1 MSRSEAPKR
10 RRFTAEYKQ
19 SILDRLDACSERG
32 ERSRVLQVEDLLW
45 SHVAKW
51 RRQRDAGMLD
61 DSWTEL
67 STRSRLDLLLQEREE
82 LLAEIEGLQEQNER
96 LQEQAQ
102 SSPHRG
108 PLREALARLIRSQP
122 AEDGKTEDRS

>member
-1 MSRSEAPKR
+1 MSRPEPPKR
-10 RRFTAEYKQ
+10 RQFTAEYKQ
-19 SILDRLDACSERG
+19 GVLDRLDACTERG
-32 ERSRVLQVEDLLW
+32 ERSRVLQTEDLLW

-82 LLAEIEGLQEQNER
+82 LLAEIEGLQEENER
-96 LQEQAQ
+96 LSAQ
-102 SSPHRG
+102 SSSGPRRG
-108 PLREALARLIRSQP
+108 PLRQAISRLLRPREDEAEGDARR
-122 AEDGKTEDRS
+122 

>member
-1 MSRSEAPKR
+1 MSRPEAPKR
-10 RRFTAEYKQ
+10 RQFTAEYKQ
-19 SILDRLDACSERG
+19 SILDRLDACTERG
-32 ERSRVLQVEDLLW
+32 QRSRVLQVEDLLW

-82 LLAEIEGLQEQNER
+82 LLSEIEGLQEENEK
-96 LQEQAQ
+96 LQEQAG
-102 SSPHRG
+102 SRRG
-108 PLREALARLIRSQP
+108 PLREALARLLRPPAQP
-122 AEDGKTEDRS
+122 GEDETEST

>member
-1 MSRSEAPKR
+1 MSRSEPPKR
-10 RRFTAEYKQ
+10 RQFTADFKQ
-19 SILDRLDACSERG
+19 SVLDRLDACTERG
-32 ERSRVLQVEDLLW
+32 ERSRILQLEDLLW

-82 LLAEIEGLQEQNER
+82 LLAEIDGLREENEK
-96 LQEQAQ
+96 LQSNAPPD
-102 SSPHRG
+102 SNRA
-108 PLREALARLIRSQP
+108 PLREALARLLRRPVDKSD
-122 AEDGKTEDRS
+122 DGDPR